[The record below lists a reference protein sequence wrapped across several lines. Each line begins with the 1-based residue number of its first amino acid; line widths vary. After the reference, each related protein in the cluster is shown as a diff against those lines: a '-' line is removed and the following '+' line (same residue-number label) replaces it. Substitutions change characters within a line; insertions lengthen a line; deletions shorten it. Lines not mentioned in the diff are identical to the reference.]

1 MRERNVRGRLIALS
15 LVAGI
20 IITATTALA
29 ALPDQATASSGSI
42 GVRLLDVPADSPDG
56 SRGRSYIVERVAPGT
71 TVRRR
76 IEITNTTSSTAD
88 IAIYPAA
95 ADLRGTF
102 RFASGHSRNELSS
115 WTSVSQL
122 VLRLAPGA
130 GAVETVTIEVPKQA
144 SAGERYAVVWAEVS
158 APAPVTGGVTLV
170 NRVGIRMY
178 ISVGPGGA
186 PPSNFAISSL
196 TAERSASGEP
206 LVVATIHNSGQRTID
221 ITGNLTLDKGPGG
234 LRAGPFPVKLAPALG
249 PGDSA
254 TVAVQLGKQLPRGPW
269 RAHLRLRSGLIQH
282 VGVATITFPPL
293 AKPTTTK
300 VVPAESSHLLLVVIV
315 LLGLLALA
323 ALPLL
328 LSRRAR
334 RSDSDFKPAPAAT
347 VRET

>member
-15 LVAGI
+15 VVAGI
-20 IITATTALA
+20 IFTAASAFA
-29 ALPDQATASSGSI
+29 ALPHQAVASSGSI

-56 SRGRSYIVERVAPGT
+56 SRARSYIVERVAPGT

-122 VLRLAPGA
+122 LLRLAPGTS
-130 GAVETVTIEVPKQA
+130 AVETVTIEVPKQA
-144 SAGERYAVVWAEVS
+144 SSGERYAVVWAEVS
-158 APAPVTGGVTLV
+158 APAPVAGGVTLV

-178 ISVGPGGA
+178 VSIGPGGA
-186 PPSNFAISSL
+186 PPSNFRISSL
-196 TAERSASGEP
+196 TAERSASGEA

-221 ITGNLTLDKGPGG
+221 ISGNLTLDKGPGG
-234 LRAGPFPVKLAPALG
+234 LQAGPFPVKLASALG
-249 PGDSA
+249 PDDSA
-254 TVAVQLGKQLPRGPW
+254 TVAVRLDKQLPRGPW
-269 RAHLRLRSGLIQH
+269 RAHLRLRSGLIQR
-282 VGVATITFPPL
+282 VAVATITFPPH
-293 AKPTTTK
+293 AKPATAK
-300 VVPAESSHLLLVVIV
+300 VVPAESSHLLIVVIV
-315 LLGLLALA
+315 LVGLLALA
-323 ALPLL
+323 GIPLL

-334 RSDSDFKPAPAAT
+334 RRRGDFGPAPT
-347 VRET
+347 V

>member
-29 ALPDQATASSGSI
+29 ALPDQAMASSGSI

-130 GAVETVTIEVPKQA
+130 RAVETVTIEVPKQA

-158 APAPVTGGVTLV
+158 ARAPVTGGVTLV

-234 LRAGPFPVKLAPALG
+234 LQAGPFPVKLAPALG

-282 VGVATITFPPL
+282 VAVATITFPPL

-334 RSDSDFKPAPAAT
+334 RSHSDSKPAPPAT
-347 VRET
+347 V

>member
-1 MRERNVRGRLIALS
+1 MRERSVRGRLVALS
-15 LVAGI
+15 VVAGI
-20 IITATTALA
+20 IVTATSAFA
-29 ALPDQATASSGSI
+29 ALPPEAVASSGSI

-56 SRGRSYIVERVAPGT
+56 SRARSYIVEQVAPGT
-71 TVRRR
+71 TVHRR

-122 VLRLAPGA
+122 VLRLAPGTRT
-130 GAVETVTIEVPKQA
+130 VETVTIEVPKQA
-144 SAGERYAVVWAEVS
+144 SSGERYAVVWAEVS

-170 NRVGIRMY
+170 NRVGVRMY
-178 ISVGPGGA
+178 VSIGPGGA
-186 PPSNFAISSL
+186 PPSNFEISSL

-206 LVVATIHNSGQRTID
+206 LVVARIYNSGQRTID

-234 LRAGPFPVKLAPALG
+234 LRAGPIPVKLASALG

-254 TVAVQLGKQLPRGPW
+254 TMAVPLDKQLPRGPW

-282 VGVATITFPPL
+282 VALATITFSP
-293 AKPTTTK
+293 
-300 VVPAESSHLLLVVIV
+300 S
-315 LLGLLALA
+315 
-323 ALPLL
+323 
-328 LSRRAR
+328 
-334 RSDSDFKPAPAAT
+334 
-347 VRET
+347 

>member
-1 MRERNVRGRLIALS
+1 MRERSVRGRLIALS
-15 LVAGI
+15 VVAGI
-20 IITATTALA
+20 IVTATSALA
-29 ALPDQATASSGSI
+29 ALPPQAMASSGSI

-122 VLRLAPGA
+122 VLRLAPGTR
-130 GAVETVTIEVPKQA
+130 AVETVTIVVPKQA

-170 NRVGIRMY
+170 NRVGVRMY
-178 ISVGPGGA
+178 VSIGPGGA
-186 PPSNFAISSL
+186 PPSNFEISSL

-221 ITGNLTLDKGPGG
+221 ITGNLTLDQGPGG
-234 LRAGPFPVKLAPALG
+234 LQAGPIPVKLASALG

-254 TVAVQLGKQLPRGPW
+254 TVAVPLDKQLPRGPW

-282 VGVATITFPPL
+282 VAVATITFPPL
-293 AKPTTTK
+293 VTPATTK
-300 VVPAESSHLLLVVIV
+300 VVPAESSHLILVVVVLLCLLV
-315 LLGLLALA
+315 LA

-334 RSDSDFKPAPAAT
+334 RCRGDFEPTAT
-347 VRET
+347 V